1 MECPLA
7 PGSLRSQ
14 GYAGSGVTSEG
25 RAAGASS
32 QPEEKASRKVP
43 RGLPRSLANRP
54 RGSQR
59 GLKESIRALQE
70 AMPHCVLCLVH
81 CLPLQ
86 AKETTTVMCT
96 PAKPVDGSEFTGPC
110 SAFPPFP
117 SLGLPATGM
126 AGQKGGPTTELGSLG
141 SNTLPQRRLGPGGHR
156 AGEKTAGGNWGVP
169 SHAGHFTGVSPSHQE
184 LSLSIRGRLVEGMPH
199 GCTQGEGT
207 CTRGMLGSSGP
218 P

>member
-14 GYAGSGVTSEG
+14 GYAGSGVTPEG

-32 QPEEKASRKVP
+32 QPEEKAGRKVP
-43 RGLPRSLANRP
+43 GGLPRSLANRP
-54 RGSQR
+54 WGSQC

-81 CLPLQ
+81 CLPPQ
-86 AKETTTVMCT
+86 AKETTTIMCT
-96 PAKPVDGSEFTGPC
+96 PAKPVDGSEFTGPS

-117 SLGLPATGM
+117 SLGLPATGV
-126 AGQKGGPTTELGSLG
+126 AGQKGGPRQNLALCAVTHYPRGGCAL
-141 SNTLPQRRLGPGGHR
+141 GGHR
-156 AGEKTAGGNWGVP
+156 AGEKTAGGSWGGP

-184 LSLSIRGRLVEGMPH
+184 LSLSGRRRLVEGMPR
-199 GCTQGEGT
+199 GCTQGEGAG
-207 CTRGMLGSSGP
+207 TRGMLGSSGP